1 MLRLQKFVR
10 WAGSGSLR
18 ISELRMININF
29 QFAMSWGKAAAILVR
44 VGNYCTEIE
53 LNCEDIDYG
62 LETAKRDW
70 QDLDTDYRDFIHKGL
85 HAVSESNLL
94 EILIE
99 MQISRAYLSLTGS
112 KFLWADGR
120 HQAI

>member
-1 MLRLQKFVR
+1 
-10 WAGSGSLR
+10 
-18 ISELRMININF
+18 MININF
-29 QFAMSWGKAAAILVR
+29 QSARSWGKAEAILVK
-44 VGNYCTEIE
+44 VGNYCTEME
-53 LNCEDIDYG
+53 LYCEDIDYG
-62 LETAKRDW
+62 LEAKRDW

-85 HAVSESNLL
+85 HTVSESNLL

-112 KFLWADGR
+112 KFLWTDGR